1 MGKIKC
7 LKLECNVCHNVGL
20 AQIFLRKDSTI
31 RYCRVRHYL
40 KLDSVTR
47 KPLFEYHKVEDLQA
61 LETLLSQQ
69 GISLSTVGQAG
80 QGQNLNTHDPQLRSS
95 RRNLQTSWAGSSV
108 RIEHHPPKVGVVGSN
123 PTPP

>member
-31 RYCRVRHYL
+31 RYCRVRHYDR
-40 KLDSVTR
+40 LDPVTK
-47 KPLFEYHKVEDLQA
+47 KPQFTYHPFSDLQA

-69 GISLSTVGQAG
+69 GISLSESGHIS
-80 QGQNLNTHDPQLRSS
+80 QGQIKIIHGPNLNNSS
-95 RRNLQTSWAGSSV
+95 SNQELEPRAGFGPATITLP
-108 RIEHHPPKVGVVGSN
+108 R
-123 PTPP
+123 